1 FYRNPELAMLLRVGA
16 LSILFSGAMSAQA
29 SVALKQMKFKRWAVI
44 YNGGGICGILI
55 TVLLSLYLRNVRA
68 LAIGFAAEAAAACLL
83 SHLLCPFRP
92 RLRIDRS
99 AAGELLRFS
108 SGIVGL

>member
-1 FYRNPELAMLLRVGA
+1 LAA
-16 LSILFSGAMSAQA
+16 LSSLYTA
-29 SVALKQMKFKRWAVI
+29 ALSLHDALPIF
-44 YNGGGICGILI
+44 YHGGGICGVLI
-55 TVLLSLYLRNVRA
+55 TVLLSLYLRNVWA

-99 AAGELLRFS
+99 PAGELLRLDRKSTRLNS
-108 SGIVGL
+108 SHVVTSYAVFC